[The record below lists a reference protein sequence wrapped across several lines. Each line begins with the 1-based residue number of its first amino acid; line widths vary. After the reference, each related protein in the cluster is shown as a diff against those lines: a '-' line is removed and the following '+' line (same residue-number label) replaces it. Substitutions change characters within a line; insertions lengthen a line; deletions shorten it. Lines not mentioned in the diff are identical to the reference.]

1 MKAKKVRKDK
11 LEKWQPE
18 IEAGNSAVFIIDE
31 CHLSLNQG
39 KPSLIPTTRIS
50 QIYNYRKSQ
59 EKLTI
64 LQAEIL

>member
-1 MKAKKVRKDK
+1 VKAKKVRKDK

-50 QIYNYRKSQ
+50 SN
-59 EKLTI
+59 L
-64 LQAEIL
+64 